1 MQVMALADQVEAM
14 SPNSIFARLEF
25 HEGRFVVALP
35 PEVIEDLEVRAGDTV
50 EVDVQA
56 FALTP

>member
-1 MQVMALADQVEAM
+1 M

-25 HEGRFVVALP
+25 QGGRFVVALP
-35 PEVIEDLEVRAGDTV
+35 PEVVEHLEVRAGDTI

-56 FALTP
+56 FSLKP